1 MKKNNYL
8 IAAIILTVIII
19 IILFQNLGARASYS
33 ILFNSMNLSLGFL
46 ILVVTVFAMIAGAL
60 YTIFV
65 GNAMREKLEE
75 QKEEDETGF

>member
-33 ILFNSMNLSLGFL
+33 ILFNSMNLSLSFL
-46 ILVVTVFAMIAGAL
+46 ILVVTVFSMIAGAL
-60 YTIFV
+60 YAIFV

-75 QKEEDETGF
+75 RKEEEETGF